1 MVKTYLK
8 DSILRM
14 IYDTICLFLRIE
26 KKHTVLINKRLLI
39 KNLLAHNDE
48 CSFYDKKR
56 QLNLHSREGK
66 AKFLK
71 HICALS
77 NSNPSNNSYIVVGVE
92 DDDNEIVGDDFLMI
106 VGFRI

>member
-1 MVKTYLK
+1 M
-8 DSILRM
+8 
-14 IYDTICLFLRIE
+14 
-26 KKHTVLINKRLLI
+26 INKRLLI

-77 NSNPSNNSYIVVGVE
+77 NSNPTNNSYIVVGVE
-92 DDDNEIVGDDFLMI
+92 DHDNEVLSQSVNGNTQSRGKQNGVGHRTAHF
-106 VGFRI
+106 FAQRR